1 MKKVFNLI
9 VVDES
14 GSMSVIKRQALAGM
28 NETIETIKAMQK
40 QHEEME
46 QRITLI
52 TFDSTHTNFIFN
64 NAPADSAHPLKDK
77 DYNPCGATPLYD
89 AIGQG
94 VTRLFALV
102 GEEDHVLVTI
112 ITDGMENASQEYS
125 LEMVKSLIKKLE
137 KQNWTFSLIG
147 TDNLDVEI
155 MAYDMNIQ
163 NHLSFKEDAE
173 GTEEM
178 FMKERVCR
186 MEYNRKVSA
195 CEALDE
201 GGYFHPDK

>member
-14 GSMSVIKRQALAGM
+14 GSMQVIKDQALAGM

-40 QHEEME
+40 QHKEME

-64 NAPADSAHPLKDK
+64 NAPADSAHPLSNR

-89 AIGQG
+89 AIGNG
-94 VTRLFALV
+94 ITRLFTQV
-102 GEEDHVLVTI
+102 EEDDHVLVTI
-112 ITDGMENASQEYS
+112 ITDGMENASREYTLS
-125 LEMVKSLIKKLE
+125 MVQNLIKKLE

-147 TDNLDVEI
+147 TDNLDVES
-155 MAYDMNIQ
+155 MAYSMNIK
-163 NHLSFKEDAE
+163 NHMAFKEEAE
-173 GTEEM
+173 ETAEM
-178 FMKERVCR
+178 FRKENRCR
-186 MEYNRKVSA
+186 MKFMADLSVGAPMAKNNYF
-195 CEALDE
+195 DE
-201 GGYFHPDK
+201 DE